1 MDITAARSNYIHV
14 SPIVQLHVLSFEPR
28 ANSDASSTGTVVLV
42 HGWPDFSYGWR
53 HQIPALTLHHRVLAV
68 DLPGFGLSSCP
79 PEAHHYTYK
88 NLVAYLCTMLDFFNV
103 PRAAFVGHD
112 WGGLVVWHM
121 AFQRP
126 DRCIAVASLCSQFRP
141 PTKRYTSH
149 EEIAAKLPY
158 FQYQVY
164 FGTAAAVAEFD
175 RDPGR
180 SIMLMLHPPSAR
192 DGIGRKVGDQLKLAG
207 KPKSSTG
214 ATGTGN
220 SAGSAVHG
228 VFDQIPASVTATDL
242 GGRQYDDADRAA
254 YTAAFTRTGFGPGFN
269 MYRTARLNWEDTT
282 ALVAARGGEFRVHT
296 PALLISAGRDVILDK
311 RLSEGMEAWVP
322 RLERGEVAQAGH
334 FLQFEYP
341 AETNALLVPWIDCVL
356 AAERAERAIRP
367 PGIDQIAS
375 TSADS
380 SGVSSRRVTQM
391 AKL

>member
-1 MDITAARSNYIHV
+1 MDISAGRSNFIQV

-28 ANSDASSTGTVVLV
+28 PSPSRRDANSVGTVVLV

-53 HQIPALTLHHRVLAV
+53 LQIPALTQQHRVLV
-68 DLPGFGLSSCP
+68 IDLPGFGLSSCP
-79 PEAHHYTYK
+79 REAEHYTYK
-88 NLVAYLCTMLDFFNV
+88 NLVSYLCTMLDFFNV
-103 PRAAFVGHD
+103 PRAVFVGHD

-141 PTKRYTSH
+141 PTKRYTSPQ
-149 EEIAAKLPY
+149 EIAAKLPY

-164 FGTAAAVAEFD
+164 FGTEAAVAEFD

-192 DGIGRKVGDQLKLAG
+192 DGIGRKIGDQLKMAG
-207 KPKSSTG
+207 KPKPS
-214 ATGTGN
+214 
-220 SAGSAVHG
+220 GSAVHG
-228 VFDQIPASVTATDL
+228 VFDQIPASITVADL
-242 GGRQYDDADRAA
+242 GGRHYDAADRAA
-254 YTAAFTRTGFGPGFN
+254 YTAAFKRTGFGPGFN

-282 ALVAARGGEFRVHT
+282 ALVAARGGEFRVLT

-322 RLERGEVAQAGH
+322 RLERGEVPDAGH
-334 FLQFEYP
+334 FLQAEYP
-341 AETNALLVPWIDCVL
+341 AETNALLVPWLDRVL
-356 AAERAERAIRP
+356 AAEHEECAKLSARTDSAN
-367 PGIDQIAS
+367 
-375 TSADS
+375 TSDDGAGD
-380 SGVSSRRVTQM
+380 SSRRTKQM